1 MVKMTAEQ
9 EAQYALDFGI
19 ARSDLPE
26 DAQLAYDRLAEQR
39 ARAPT
44 PAADSQTDAEDRRVI
59 VPKWVAAVGTA
70 LFIPLDGLGL
80 VLLPWLMTQ
89 YQPGAHVYPFAVR
102 ALGVALIAAGG
113 IVVLVACVRF
123 VTEGIGVPWP
133 FAVASQRLIVG
144 GVYGYVRNPIYLA
157 AAVAIVGQALLLS
170 RPVLLVY
177 TAGFLAFSAV
187 WVRLAE
193 ETLLTRRFG
202 AEYEAYRKQ
211 VPAWWPRLR
220 RRKLSSHASSDADTR
235 SRP

>member
-9 EAQYALDFGI
+9 EAQYALNFGV

-44 PAADSQTDAEDRRVI
+44 PAAVSGADAEDRRVI
-59 VPKWVAAVGTA
+59 MPKWVAALGTA

-80 VLLPWLMTQ
+80 VLLPWLLTQ
-89 YQPGAHVYPFAVR
+89 YQPGAHPYPLAVR

-123 VTEGIGVPWP
+123 VTEGIGIPWP
-133 FAVASQRLIVG
+133 FTVTSGKLIVG
-144 GVYGYVRNPIYLA
+144 GVYGSVRNPIYLA

-177 TAGFLAFSAV
+177 TAGFLAFSVV
-187 WVRLAE
+187 WVRLFE
-193 ETLLTRRFG
+193 ETLLAERFG
-202 AEYEAYRKQ
+202 ADYDAYRKQ
-211 VPAWWPRLR
+211 VPGWWPRLR
-220 RRKLSSHASSDADTR
+220 RRTLSSHASSNADTR
-235 SRP
+235 SQP